1 MFPRLTGLL
10 AGQPTPCLSG
20 FVTERSWLMLHLGN
34 DIRWLNAAA
43 GGWDADP
50 DHNRGNRIANAILV
64 VNDCAERNIKITDY
78 IRFTRNVNGMLD
90 NIILVGE
97 DRRFLIPKMNREN
110 LLNV

>member
-1 MFPRLTGLL
+1 
-10 AGQPTPCLSG
+10 
-20 FVTERSWLMLHLGN
+20 MLHLGN

-97 DRRFLIPKMNREN
+97 YRRFLIPKMNREN